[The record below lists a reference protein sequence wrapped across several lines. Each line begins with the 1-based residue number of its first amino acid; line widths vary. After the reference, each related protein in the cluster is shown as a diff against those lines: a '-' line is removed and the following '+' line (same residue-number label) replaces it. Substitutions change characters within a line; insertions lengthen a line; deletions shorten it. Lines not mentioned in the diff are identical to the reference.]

1 LSRPQATSGQ
11 IISAQSGG
19 KINQENP
26 LHGFSADGRKEEGF
40 LSFPLC
46 HQSGPG
52 HAGSFIGF
60 IMSSN
65 TLQLFRQPKSAILL
79 ILGFASGLPLALT
92 SGTLQAWMTVENI
105 DLKTIGFF
113 SLVGQAYVFKFL
125 WAPAMDRFT
134 PPLFGRRRGWL
145 LLTQAL
151 LMAGITAMGFMD
163 PASQLRWMAALAVLI
178 AFCSASQDI
187 VFDAWKT
194 DVLPAQERG
203 SGAAISVLGYRLAML
218 VSGGLA
224 LWMADKYLGWQATYW
239 LMAALLIPC
248 IVATLL
254 AEEPA
259 NATGAPKTL
268 EEAVSAPLRD
278 FFGRNNA
285 WLILLLIVMYKLGDA
300 FAMSLSTT
308 FLIRGVGFDAG
319 QVGVVNK
326 TLGLFAT
333 IIGALYGGVL
343 MQRLSLFRAL
353 FIFGIL
359 QGISNAGYWI
369 LAVTEKNIF
378 TMGGAVFFENLCGGM
393 GTAAFVAL
401 LMALCNKSFSATQ
414 FALLSALSAVG
425 RVYVGP
431 IAGWF
436 VEGHGWPTFYLF
448 SVIAAVPGILL
459 LLLCRRTLEYM
470 QRTQSF
476 MPRTEFAGGYRLA
489 LRILTVGC
497 LLLVAWLI
505 MLIIR
510 ACGLVTFSFDTLLLE
525 GGALL
530 AITGILLGSV
540 LDYVALR
547 RAASNTAG

>member
-1 LSRPQATSGQ
+1 MT
-11 IISAQSGG
+11 
-19 KINQENP
+19 NQY
-26 LHGFSADGRKEEGF
+26 LRIF
-40 LSFPLC
+40 
-46 HQSGPG
+46 Q
-52 HAGSFIGF
+52 
-60 IMSSN
+60 
-65 TLQLFRQPKSAILL
+65 QPKSAILL

-125 WAPAMDRFT
+125 WSPVMDRYT
-134 PPLFGRRRGWL
+134 PPLLGRRRGWL
-145 LLTQAL
+145 LITQIL
-151 LMAGITAMGFMD
+151 LLISVAAMGFLE
-163 PASQLRWMAALAVLI
+163 PGTQLRWMAALAVII

-194 DVLPAQERG
+194 DVLSAEERG
-203 SGAAISVLGYRLAML
+203 TGAAISVLGYRLAML

-224 LWMADKYLGWQATYW
+224 LWLADRYLGWQATYW
-239 LMAALLIPC
+239 LMAALLLPC

-254 AEEPA
+254 APEPMD
-259 NATGAPKTL
+259 TPSVPRSL
-268 EEAVSAPLRD
+268 EQAVVAPLGD

-300 FAMSLSTT
+300 FAMSLTTT

-319 QVGVVNK
+319 EVGVVNK

-333 IIGALYGGVL
+333 ILGALYGGVL
-343 MQRLSLFRAL
+343 MQRLNLFRAL

-359 QGISNAGYWI
+359 QGISNAGYWM
-369 LAVTEKNIF
+369 LSVTDKHMF
-378 TMGGAVFFENLCGGM
+378 SMAAAVFFENLCGGM

-401 LMALCNKSFSATQ
+401 LMTLCNKSFSATQ

-436 VEGHGWPTFYLF
+436 VEAHGWPTFYLF

-459 LLLCRRTLEYM
+459 LLVCKNTLEY
-470 QRTQSF
+470 TQQNECF
-476 MPRTEFAGGYRLA
+476 MPRSQFAPAYRLA
-489 LRILTVGC
+489 LRILSVGC
-497 LLLVAWLI
+497 LLLGAWLLVVI
-505 MLIIR
+505 ANAL
-510 ACGLVTFSFDTLLLE
+510 GLTRWTFGLYLLE
-525 GGALL
+525 WGALL
-530 AITGILLGSV
+530 AFGGIVFGGLLDF
-540 LDYVALR
+540 LALR
-547 RAASNTAG
+547 RLPHLIRHQ